1 MERLVSVGIDGFSVG
16 CYESEKAE
24 SGITAVFTPEE
35 NTAGISQMGRSPGTR
50 ETDMLRPFGR
60 PNSRINAI
68 ALVGRSV
75 FGLRAVE
82 GLVHELYSHGEGI
95 GTPALKVP
103 IVPAAVIYDFFGNT
117 EMPGEEWGK
126 VAYHNRSTSFLTG
139 RHGAGRGA
147 TIGKA
152 LGRHLAQPSGQG
164 YHEVSGRGVTLGVLA
179 VVNSFGWV
187 FRPGA
192 DIPLGYNGPPNPLA
206 NLFRDGFQETPFA
219 TNTTLVVVITDA
231 VLSKVEACIVA
242 ERVNSALYDVIRPFN
257 TSYDGDTVFVV
268 SSNRI
273 PANTDYVSLLA
284 QSAAQSSV
292 LSVFVPLDNTAS

>member
-1 MERLVSVGIDGFSVG
+1 VVLERLVSLNIDGFSVG
-16 CYESEKAE
+16 CYESEEAE
-24 SGITAVFTPEE
+24 SGITVVFAPDG
-35 NTAGISQMGRSPGTR
+35 NTAGMSQMGRSPGTR

-60 PNSRINAI
+60 PDSRVNAI

-82 GLVHELYSHGEGI
+82 GLVWELYLRGEGI
-95 GTPALKVP
+95 ATPALKVP
-103 IVPAAVIYDFFGNT
+103 IVPAAVVYDFFNNT
-117 EMPGEEWGK
+117 EMPDEEWGK
-126 VAYHNRSTSFLTG
+126 MAYQSRSRSFLTG

-164 YHEVSGRGVTLGVLA
+164 YHEVVGRGVTLGVLV

-192 DIPLGYNGPPNPLA
+192 DTPIGYKGLRAPLVSLLENG
-206 NLFRDGFQETPFA
+206 FRESPFA
-219 TNTTLVVVITDA
+219 TNTTLAVVITDA

-242 ERVNSALYDVIRPFN
+242 ERVNSALYEVIKPFN
-257 TSYDGDTVFVV
+257 TSYDGDVIFVV
-268 SSNRI
+268 ASNKV
-273 PANTDYVSLLA
+273 PAKTDYVSLLA
-284 QSAAQSSV
+284 QTAAQRSV
-292 LSVFVPLDNTAS
+292 LSVFTF